1 MSAIITLTFSPCI
14 DKSTSVAYLAPDIKM
29 SCSDIKSE
37 PGGGGINVSR
47 AIHKLGGTSTAMYVS
62 GGCAGKHFDQLMMD
76 ESINTL
82 VISSTHETR
91 ENIIIVDASNDKQYR
106 FGMPMSPLTAD
117 EWQQFLHHLK
127 QAKDLQ
133 YIVVSGSL
141 PPGVLLSIF
150 SEISAIAVMK
160 KARLI
165 VDTKG
170 DALMRAV
177 DAGVYLI
184 KPNLGELSALVGKK
198 ELLSHEIKDVAQ
210 SIIENKKCE
219 VIVVSMGA
227 EGAMLVTANFAQQI
241 KPPVVER
248 KSTVGAGDSMVA
260 GIVFSLYTGK
270 SLSQAIQYGVACG
283 TAATLNPGTEL
294 CRKEDVEKIVLN
306 VVITDLD

>member
-1 MSAIITLTFSPCI
+1 MSAFITLTFSPCI

-29 SCSDIKSE
+29 NCSDITSE

-47 AIHKLGGTSTAMYVS
+47 ALHKLGSTSTAMYVS
-62 GGCAGKHFDQLMMD
+62 GGCAGKQFDQLMMD

-82 VISSTHETR
+82 VISSKHETR
-91 ENIIIVDASNDKQYR
+91 ENIIVVDKSNDKQYR
-106 FGMPMSPLTAD
+106 FGMPMTPLSAH
-117 EWQQFLHHLK
+117 EWQLFLHHLQ

-141 PPGVLLSIF
+141 PPGVPLSIF
-150 SEISAIAVMK
+150 SEISAIAVAK

-170 DALMRAV
+170 DALIRAV

-184 KPNLGELSALVGKK
+184 KPNLRELSAIVGKK
-198 ELLSHEIKDVAQ
+198 ELLSREIKDVARK
-210 SIIENKKCE
+210 IISSKKCE
-219 VIVVSMGA
+219 VIVVSMGEA
-227 EGAMLVTANFAQQI
+227 GAMLVTANFAQQI

-283 TAATLNPGTEL
+283 TAATLNLGTEL

>member
-14 DKSTSVAYLAPDIKM
+14 DKSASVAYLAPDIKM
-29 SCSDIKSE
+29 SCTDIKSE

-62 GGCAGKHFDQLMMD
+62 GGCTGKKFDQLMME
-76 ESINTL
+76 ESIKTL
-82 VISSTHETR
+82 VITSTHETR
-91 ENIIIVDASNDKQYR
+91 ENIIIVDDSTERQYR
-106 FGMPMSPLTAD
+106 FGMPMTPSSVE
-117 EWQQFLHHLK
+117 EWQQFLHHLR
-127 QAKDLQ
+127 QAEDLQ

-141 PPGVLLSIF
+141 PPGVPLTVF
-150 SEISAIAVMK
+150 SEISAIAVAK

-170 DALMRAV
+170 DALLRAV

-198 ELLSHEIKDVAQ
+198 ELLSHEIKDVARK
-210 SIIENKKCE
+210 IISSKKCE
-219 VIVVSMGA
+219 VIVVSMGKD
-227 EGAMLVTANFAQQI
+227 GAMLVTAKVAQQI
-241 KPPVVER
+241 KPPLVER

-260 GIVFSLYTGK
+260 GIVFSLYSGK

-294 CRKEDVEKIVLN
+294 CRLEDVEKLLNN
-306 VVITDLD
+306 VVTKDID